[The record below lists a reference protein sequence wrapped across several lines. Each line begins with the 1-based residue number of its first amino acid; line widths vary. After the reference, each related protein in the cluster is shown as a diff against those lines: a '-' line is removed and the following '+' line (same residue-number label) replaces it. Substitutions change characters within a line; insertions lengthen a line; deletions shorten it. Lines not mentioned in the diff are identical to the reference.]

1 MADADP
7 LVAALV
13 AVAALLLL
21 GAAVVALRAVLDARG
36 AGMASVAVLAPLA
49 EGARLVRRRAA
60 RARPAVIA
68 GGALLLLAPVVR
80 VLALPLAGPA
90 LLGASP
96 GLGWFVVADALWWLG
111 AGLLVGRRVVPAAL
125 AVEAPMLLALAT
137 PAVAAGSVRIADVA
151 AGRLGL
157 PLAAEAPVAFLLL
170 LVVGGVLLPWA
181 VRPSVG
187 ALGGT
192 ARLLAGA
199 GAAAQIV
206 AASVTASLLLLGA
219 GPGVPLLVVATAVLT
234 GVLVL
239 AERRFPALAL
249 GRLARL
255 GLTVLL
261 PLGAVQLGIVLV
273 LTLLAR

>member
-1 MADADP
+1 MCPRSWRSRRRCMADADP

-60 RARPAVIA
+60 RARPAGIA

-90 LLGASP
+90 LLGAAP

-137 PAVAAGSVRIADVA
+137 PAVAAGSVRITDEA

-181 VRPSVG
+181 VRPAV
-187 ALGGT
+187 ARLGGA

-199 GAAAQIV
+199 GTAAQVV

-219 GPGVPLLVVATAVLT
+219 GPGVP
-234 GVLVL
+234 
-239 AERRFPALAL
+239 
-249 GRLARL
+249 
-255 GLTVLL
+255 
-261 PLGAVQLGIVLV
+261 
-273 LTLLAR
+273 